1 MDKPNLF
8 MEILFKKKHYV
19 NFEIKAVKNPTTEEG
34 GKKIDRLEKLN
45 DDARKCLNP
54 PMMFFLYIL
63 LLSPVSVACVEKLLS
78 KMKLN

>member
-34 GKKIDRLEKLN
+34 EKKNLIGLKNLTMTQE
-45 DDARKCLNP
+45 
-54 PMMFFLYIL
+54 
-63 LLSPVSVACVEKLLS
+63 SVFIHR
-78 KMKLN
+78 

>member
-34 GKKIDRLEKLN
+34 EKKNLIGLKNLTMTQE
-45 DDARKCLNP
+45 
-54 PMMFFLYIL
+54 
-63 LLSPVSVACVEKLLS
+63 SVFIHRWCSFSTSYYYLPSV
-78 KMKLN
+78 